1 VLGTWNQMTLWFFL
15 IPKLFGFTRMSH
27 HMFIKS
33 LLMRIPAVL
42 ILIRTSEMCIILFVS
57 TKKGLQLAK
66 RKGKKNKGIQKSSR
80 PYVYATS
87 SPDQINRIAI
97 QVFGSSYFTLVKQN
111 N

>member
-1 VLGTWNQMTLWFFL
+1 MTLWLFL
-15 IPKLFGFTRMSH
+15 ILKLFGFTKMFH
-27 HMFIKS
+27 HTFIKS
-33 LLMRIPAVL
+33 SLMRILAVL

-66 RKGKKNKGIQKSSR
+66 RKGKKNKNKQKSNRS
-80 PYVYATS
+80 YVYATS
-87 SPDQINRIAI
+87 NPDQINRIAI